1 MADTLKQTVVVTHNP
16 AASRFEA
23 QVTGQLAVAEYS
35 LAPGTVTFT
44 HTRVPEQLAGRGI
57 ATQLIEAGLAMARDR
72 GLKVVPH
79 CTFVAAYMKKHP
91 DVQDLLANT
100 GR

>member
-1 MADTLKQTVVVTHNP
+1 MEGIQKDAIVVTHNQ

-23 QVTGQLAVAEYS
+23 QVSGQLALAEYC

-44 HTRVPEQLAGRGI
+44 HTRVPEQLSGRGI
-57 ATQLIEAGLAMARDR
+57 ATQLIKAGLAMARER
-72 GLKVVPH
+72 GLQVIPQ
-79 CTFVAAYMKKHP
+79 CTFVAAYIEKHP
-91 DVQDLLANT
+91 EVQDLLANT